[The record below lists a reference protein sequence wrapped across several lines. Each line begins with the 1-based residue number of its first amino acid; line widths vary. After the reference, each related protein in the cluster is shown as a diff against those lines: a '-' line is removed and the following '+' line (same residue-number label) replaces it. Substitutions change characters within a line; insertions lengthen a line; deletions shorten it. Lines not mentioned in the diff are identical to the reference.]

1 MNQSRLNCR
10 VQTSLSCGGD
20 EVTIILCECVC
31 HCIRLCVCL
40 YVWVCGCVCVC
51 IGHMIIHSHET
62 IEESVSYYGVIRRS
76 DHTQTLLPLCV
87 CVCVCVCVC

>member
-1 MNQSRLNCR
+1 MRLPLFC
-10 VQTSLSCGGD
+10 VSVC
-20 EVTIILCECVC
+20 VTVSVCVC
-31 HCIRLCVCL
+31 VFM
-40 YVWVCGCVCVC
+40 CGSVGVCVCVC